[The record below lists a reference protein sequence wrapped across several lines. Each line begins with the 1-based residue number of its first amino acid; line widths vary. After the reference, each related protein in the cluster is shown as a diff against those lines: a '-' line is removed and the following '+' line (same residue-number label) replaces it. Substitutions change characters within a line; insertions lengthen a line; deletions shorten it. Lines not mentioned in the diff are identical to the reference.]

1 MLGIVGSFIYCIGQ
15 DIYISQHILLR
26 AQVVLKKKKKKK
38 KKKNI
43 EIIA

>member
-26 AQVVLKKKKKKK
+26 AQVVLERKEKEK
-38 KKKNI
+38 
-43 EIIA
+43 EILG